1 MGVSTQNYPLNARV
15 VRSAAIGFAAT
26 GTTIPV
32 IDVPAGT
39 LVLKCLLV
47 ITTLFAGGTP
57 SLELGGGSDTEGS
70 IDSVDITEG
79 PAATYGAS
87 ETNTGAYSDDGKYYS
102 AADTIDAVLS
112 ASLTA
117 GKAYLFAL
125 MVDVADV
132 ISD

>member
-1 MGVSTQNYPLNARV
+1 MGVSTKNYPLNSRI

-39 LVLKCLLV
+39 LVLKCWLV
-47 ITTLFAGGTP
+47 ITTLFAGGSP
-57 SLELGGGSDTEGS
+57 LLDVGDGADTDGW
-70 IDSVDITEG
+70 IDQVDITATG
-79 PAATYGAS
+79 TGTYGAS
-87 ETNTGAYSDDGKYYS
+87 ETNTAAYSDDGKYYS
-102 AADTIDAVLS
+102 AADTIDVVLS

-117 GKAYLFAL
+117 GKAYLFAE
-125 MVDVADV
+125 MVDVVDV